1 MHSVCNTKWSDQWT
15 PSVLSVS
22 LTFQQHCQCLLLL
35 NPSCGSLCLIAQAE
49 KWNPNNQDHHNHRG
63 HPHYDLQGLRLCGTS
78 RLLPTDEGLTVG
90 REQRTYLWRIKSIN
104 KFQKS
109 YFLSSLWH
117 TGKSFGSSIFAS
129 GVFCILYFCIS
140 SCCDTQH
147 LVKMAKSFWSLW
159 PRNLWNCLHLW
170 CCPTNWR

>member
-1 MHSVCNTKWSDQWT
+1 MPIILKTLELGKVCFKSNPEIIRIPLLHSLSHVLLSLNTA
-15 PSVLSVS
+15 
-22 LTFQQHCQCLLLL
+22 TFFQKPQVYGFPYH
-35 NPSCGSLCLIAQAE
+35 NNHNHN
-49 KWNPNNQDHHNHRG
+49 NPNNQDHHNHHS

-117 TGKSFGSSIFAS
+117 TVKSFGSSIFAF
-129 GVFCILYFCIS
+129 GAFCTYEFVFVFCISVFFKL
-140 SCCDTQH
+140 
-147 LVKMAKSFWSLW
+147 L
-159 PRNLWNCLHLW
+159 
-170 CCPTNWR
+170 

>member
-1 MHSVCNTKWSDQWT
+1 MEKLCN
-15 PSVLSVS
+15 
-22 LTFQQHCQCLLLL
+22 H
-35 NPSCGSLCLIAQAE
+35 N
-49 KWNPNNQDHHNHRG
+49 NPNNHHG

-78 RLLPTDEGLTVG
+78 RFLPTDEGLTVG

-117 TGKSFGSSIFAS
+117 AAKSFGSSLFAF
-129 GVFCILYFCIS
+129 GAFCTCEFVYFVFLYFS
-140 SCCDTQH
+140 SCCDAQH

-170 CCPTNWR
+170 CCPTN